1 MPRLSY
7 KSDNSHRGFP
17 RANVCEPNAFDPRKA
32 RGHCV
37 RSGKKTEGR
46 AHMNAFLESMLTR
59 AQSHKQ
65 TIVLPE
71 GDDERTLAA
80 AEKILAD
87 DIANLVILGDA
98 AAIEASGHNLANAQ
112 IVDPRTSDLR
122 EELAQNLYELRKHKG
137 MTPDEAYTLM
147 DDVLYFGVMMVK
159 TGRADGMVAGA
170 CHATGDVLRPS
181 LQILKTAP
189 GVALVSSFFVMVVP
203 NCEFGQ
209 EGTFVFSD
217 CGLEVQPDSERL
229 AHIAVNSAHSWK
241 ALMGTEPVVALLSH
255 STYGSAKNDDAAK
268 VTKAVEI
275 AKELAPEI
283 ALNGE
288 LQLDAA
294 IVPAVGASK
303 APESNVA
310 GRANVL
316 VFPDLDAGNIGYK
329 LVQRLAH
336 AEAYGPITQGIAAPV
351 NDLSRG
357 CSVDDIV
364 GVIAITC
371 VQAQT
376 NKAEQVQTES

>member
-1 MPRLSY
+1 
-7 KSDNSHRGFP
+7 
-17 RANVCEPNAFDPRKA
+17 
-32 RGHCV
+32 
-37 RSGKKTEGR
+37 
-46 AHMNAFLESMLTR
+46 MNAFLESMLTR
-59 AQSHKQ
+59 ARSHKQ

-80 AEKILAD
+80 AEKILAEN
-87 DIANLVILGDA
+87 IASLVVLGDA
-98 AAIEASGHNLANAQ
+98 DAIKASGHELAGAE

-122 EELAQNLYELRKHKG
+122 EELAQGLYELRKHKG
-137 MTPDEAYTLM
+137 MTPEEALTLM

-209 EGTFVFSD
+209 NGTFVFSD

-229 AHIAVNSAHSWK
+229 AHIAVNSARSWE
-241 ALMGTEPVVALLSH
+241 ALMGTKANVALLSH

-268 VTKAVEI
+268 VKKAVEI
-275 AKELAPEI
+275 AQGLAPEI
-283 ALNGE
+283 ALDGE
-288 LQLDAA
+288 LQIDAA
-294 IVPAVGASK
+294 IVPEVAASK
-303 APESNVA
+303 APESPVA
-310 GRANVL
+310 GHANVL

-329 LVQRLAH
+329 LVQRLAR

-357 CSVDDIV
+357 CSADDIV

-371 VQAQT
+371 VQAQA
-376 NKAEQVQTES
+376 NKEAQS